1 MMLSD
6 IVSNEGKESDPA
18 TWEKCL
24 ERYIENLFSE
34 GDAVALRR
42 LYQKLDQMRAAVK
55 QKRDNLT
62 AECSTTLIE
71 RDLHRNTTVEI
82 YIPARCS
89 HIMQVGDTVCNYP
102 FKAYM
107 EPTSCTNAMD
117 VSDIVD
123 HKRLS

>member
-1 MMLSD
+1 MLSD

-71 RDLHRNTTVEI
+71 RDLHRCIPIRTYAYVRDIFCTRCMFLIININRSNSCCCI
-82 YIPARCS
+82 YSLLACHKLIHAYRF
-89 HIMQVGDTVCNYP
+89 CN
-102 FKAYM
+102 
-107 EPTSCTNAMD
+107 
-117 VSDIVD
+117 
-123 HKRLS
+123 